1 VRRTASLALV
11 LVVILSACRVD
22 TTVTVRVHDDGSGV
36 VTARVHLDASAVQAA
51 QLNGDKLE
59 QAVRLGDLHA
69 AGWTSTGWVRDPQ
82 GGATLAI
89 SKPFARAQDAAGVV
103 AELNGPDGPLRG
115 AHVSYAP
122 SRFTSKWSFSALGDM
137 KNIQPGITTD
147 PELVQRLSAQRVDVN
162 AIDLQAIREIRD
174 SFHLAVV
181 ADLPHASAKTFPIPT
196 GTVVVMHTSSSSTD
210 TTRIVAVVGG
220 VAVILVA
227 GLIVLLAAVSRRR
240 RRSSR
245 QRREPAGELA

>member
-1 VRRTASLALV
+1 VRRTALLALV
-11 LVVILSACRVD
+11 LVVLLSACRVD

-51 QLNGDKLE
+51 QVNGDKLE

-69 AGWTSTGWVRDPQ
+69 AGWSSTGWVRDAH

-89 SKPFARAQDAAGVV
+89 SKPFARAQDAASVV
-103 AELNGPDGPLRG
+103 AELNGADGPLRD
-115 AHVSYAP
+115 ARVSYSPA
-122 SRFTSKWSFSALGDM
+122 RLTSKWRFSAVGDL
-137 KNIQPGITTD
+137 KNIQPGITSD
-147 PELVQRLSAQRVDVN
+147 PQLVQRLSAQRVDVN

-174 SFHLAVV
+174 SFRLRVV
-181 ADLPHASAKTFPIPT
+181 ADLPHAAPKTFQVPT

-210 TTRIVAVVGG
+210 TTRIVA
-220 VAVILVA
+220 AVA
-227 GLIVLLAAVSRRR
+227 GIAAIVIAGLTVLFAARRRRR

-245 QRREPAGELA
+245 QRGEPVGELA